1 MREDSASCSECAWLR
16 RSAKNDRNDSF
27 REACMSRTL
36 SLGTL
41 LFAFLSLNE
50 CWAQGKA
57 DEPAF
62 PFTKSIFRWDYSCPA
77 GAGCSFVCPGQVGVG
92 GVAHVINLRIYLGA
106 ISIDGSQTAPALF
119 YEYSTR
125 EFPQASGFSIGGGL
139 SILSCHVSGMALDY
153 SGPPK

>member
-1 MREDSASCSECAWLR
+1 VHCLISSPS
-16 RSAKNDRNDSF
+16 SAKPA
-27 REACMSRTL
+27 ACAVPMCGRISIGTRSPCASWVPSPSDASNKSR
-36 SLGTL
+36 
-41 LFAFLSLNE
+41 
-50 CWAQGKA
+50 QGKA

-77 GAGCSFVCPGQVGVG
+77 GNVCSFACPGQAGVVG
-92 GVAHVINLRIYLGA
+92 HLFKLRLYLGT
-106 ISIDGSQTAPALF
+106 ISIDGNQTAPALF